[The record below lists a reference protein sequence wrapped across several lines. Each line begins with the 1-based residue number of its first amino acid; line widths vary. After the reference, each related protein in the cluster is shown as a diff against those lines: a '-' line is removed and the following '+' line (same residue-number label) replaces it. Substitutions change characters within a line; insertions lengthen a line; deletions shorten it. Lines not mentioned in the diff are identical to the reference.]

1 MTLHKKALDI
11 KALVLDVDGVLTDGR
26 IGYGAGSDD
35 EIKFFDVRDGHGLK
49 LAMRAGL
56 KVGILSGRKSKTN
69 RTRFD
74 ELKLDF
80 LYEGM
85 KDKREGFKL
94 ILAEQGLSAKE
105 VLYVGDDLIDMPP
118 MRECGVAVAV
128 ADAVPE
134 LDSVAA
140 FRTKAR
146 GGRGAVRETV
156 EWILKE
162 QGKWD
167 SAIARYMA

>member
-1 MTLHKKALDI
+1 MSLYEKALEI

-26 IGYGAGSDD
+26 IGYGCGSSA
-35 EIKFFDVRDGHGLK
+35 EIKFFNVKDGHGIK

-56 KVGILSGRKSKTN
+56 QVGILSGRASEAN
-69 RTRFD
+69 RARAA

-80 LYEGM
+80 VYENV
-85 KDKREGFKL
+85 KDKLAGFKL
-94 ILAEQGLSAKE
+94 LLSERGLQAKE

-140 FRTKAR
+140 LRTKAK
-146 GGRGAVRETV
+146 GGEGAVREVV

-162 QGKWD
+162 QGKWN
-167 SAIARYMA
+167 SVVSRYYA